1 MRIVIILIAWRKAR
15 NVLALGSPDLCP
27 QLRLRPA
34 SMTANFDDAVKPRK
48 TPLPHLNV
56 ACNSPTTLSN
66 FESTSL
72 KFRGFST
79 SPICLTTELHAKLV
93 GSFRGPQSLARQCS
107 REAFY
112 SPGSTTVASTPR
124 TGTSSSRQ
132 RFTGSHELLSTFLKS
147 FDPHMGEVDG
157 YTNCDGLRTHA
168 TTVCRRQLCFA
179 IAWFLMRA
187 ILLADRLIERFG
199 RDKL

>member
-1 MRIVIILIAWRKAR
+1 MFWHSEAQISAR
-15 NVLALGSPDLCP
+15 NYDCG

-56 ACNSPTTLSN
+56 ACNSPATLSN

-72 KFRGFST
+72 KFRDFLNIANLSDHRIACEIG
-79 SPICLTTELHAKLV
+79 
-93 GSFRGPQSLARQCS
+93 GSFRGTQRRAWRCALG
-107 REAFY
+107 AFY
-112 SPGSTTVASTPR
+112 SPGSTTLASTPR

-147 FDPHMGEVDG
+147 YDPHMGEADG

-168 TTVCRRQLCFA
+168 TTVCREPLCFA
-179 IAWFLMRA
+179 IAWFSMRA
-187 ILLADRLIERFG
+187 M
-199 RDKL
+199 

>member
-1 MRIVIILIAWRKAR
+1 MNMNENRYHSNSVAQGSQCSGTRKPRSLPATTIA
-15 NVLALGSPDLCP
+15 
-27 QLRLRPA
+27 A
-34 SMTANFDDAVKPRK
+34 SFDDAVKPRK
-48 TPLPHLNV
+48 TPLPRFNV
-56 ACNSPTTLSN
+56 ACNSPATLSN

-72 KFRGFST
+72 KFCGFL
-79 SPICLTTELHAKLV
+79 PIVDLSDHRIACEIG
-93 GSFRGPQSLARQCS
+93 GSFRGTQRRAWRCALG
-107 REAFY
+107 AFY
-112 SPGSTTVASTPR
+112 SPGSTTLASTPR

-147 FDPHMGEVDG
+147 YDPHMGEADG

-168 TTVCRRQLCFA
+168 KTVCGQPLCFA

>member
-48 TPLPHLNV
+48 TPLPHFNV
-56 ACNSPTTLSN
+56 ACNSPATLSN

-72 KFRGFST
+72 KFRGFLNIANLSDHR
-79 SPICLTTELHAKLV
+79 IACEIG
-93 GSFRGPQSLARQCS
+93 GSFRGTQRRAWRCAL
-107 REAFY
+107 EAFY

-168 TTVCRRQLCFA
+168 TSVCRQPLCFA
-179 IAWFLMRA
+179 IAWFLVRSK
-187 ILLADRLIERFG
+187 LLADRLIERFG